1 MKRFLLITLLG
12 TAVSVSFGGGPP
24 ARSSGTMPPF
34 LDGRTPWADSV
45 LQTLDLDQQ
54 IAQLMMV
61 AAYSNKNEAHAASVE
76 KMVREQGI
84 GGLIFFQGGP
94 VRQAQLTNRYQAAAV
109 TPLWIGMD
117 LEWGLSMRLDSTVQ
131 FPRQMTLGAVQDA
144 DKIEAMGAEIAR
156 QMKRLG
162 VQVSFSPDVD
172 VNINPANPVIND
184 RSFGEDPEHVALKGI
199 AYMRGLQRGG
209 VIATAKHFPG
219 HGDTDQDSH
228 KTLPKVTATRARLD
242 SVELRPFQQLIDA
255 GVGAMMVAHLEVPAL
270 DSTPGLPSTMSR
282 KIVTE
287 LLQRDMGF
295 EGLVFTDALNMKG
308 IADADKPGQIE
319 LRAMEAGNDVLLF
332 PQDPEKAIAT
342 IRKAVDDG
350 LIAPETIAY
359 KCLKVLRAKEWAG
372 LDKLKPIELNGLT
385 ADLNPP
391 DALALRR
398 SLYASA
404 ITVAANKN
412 VIPIRALDSLKI
424 ASLAIGDD
432 KHNAFQKAL
441 GRYAP
446 IRELACNKILNAA
459 QAQQLLDS
467 LKGFDLVITS
477 VHQTSTRANKEFGV
491 PQLTLDFLR
500 RLNDQQAAINVLF
513 ANPYRLGGAIGAQRW
528 KGVVVAYEE
537 NDDTEDLT
545 AQMLFGAIQATGKL
559 PITASEFFKK
569 GQGEETASL
578 RRIQYGLP
586 EEEGMRGT
594 DLGRVD
600 SIVLDGIKAGAYPG
614 CQVLVAHDGMV
625 VLNRAYGSPTYA
637 NARPVETDDIYDI
650 ASVSKVMG
658 TTLAL
663 MKLSDN
669 GQIDVEKTL
678 GDYLPWIA
686 SSPYHA
692 SLTLSEILA
701 HQSGL
706 KPFVPF
712 YQNLM
717 DGDKLKPGVARQK
730 EDSTHTLC
738 LADGMYINVA
748 YQDSIIKWI
757 LATPLG
763 TRGKYL
769 YSDMGM
775 YLLKRVIEKVA
786 GMPMDVFLRQQ
797 YYAPLGLSTLGYNP
811 LERFEKDRIMPTEDD
826 KVFRKQQVQGHV
838 HDPGAAM
845 MGGVAGHAG
854 LFSDANDLAIVLQML
869 MDGGTYGGKRYLKR
883 ATVDRFTKCR
893 FCTGAASKGNRR
905 GLGWDRPT
913 EKGQPGPACADASSA
928 SFGHTGF
935 TGTVIWA
942 DPRDRSIYVFLSN
955 RVFPDAGNKKLIHM
969 DIRTKIQ
976 CAIHEAISKDD
987 REGPLPML
995 IDEAVVQ
1002 P

>member
-1 MKRFLLITLLG
+1 MKRSFLILLLG
-12 TAVSVSFGGGPP
+12 TAISVSFGGGPP
-24 ARSSGTMPPF
+24 ARTTGTMPPF
-34 LDGRTPWADSV
+34 LDVRTPWADSV
-45 LQTLDLDQQ
+45 MQTLDLDHQ

-61 AAYSNKNEAHAASVE
+61 AAYSNKNEGHAADIE
-76 KMVREQGI
+76 ELVREQGI

-94 VRQAQLTNRYQAAAV
+94 VRQAKLTNRYQAAAT

-131 FPRQMTLGAVQDA
+131 FPRQMTLGALQDV
-144 DKIEAMGAEIAR
+144 DKIEAMGGEIAR

-172 VNINPANPVIND
+172 VNINSSNPVISD
-184 RSFGEDPEHVALKGI
+184 RSFGEDPEQVALRGI

-228 KTLPKVTATRARLD
+228 KTLPKVNASRARLD

-255 GVGAMMVAHLEVPAL
+255 GVGAVMVAHLEVPAL

-308 IADADKPGQIE
+308 IADADKPGAIE
-319 LRAMEAGNDVLLF
+319 LRALQAGNDVLLF
-332 PQDPEKAIAT
+332 PQDPVKAIIT

-350 LIAPETIAY
+350 LIAKETISY

-372 LDKLKPIELNGLT
+372 LDKVKPIELKGLT
-385 ADLNPP
+385 ADLNTA

-398 SLYASA
+398 RLFADA
-404 ITVAANKN
+404 LTVVANKG

-424 ASLAIGDD
+424 ASLVIGDA

-446 IRELACNKILNAA
+446 LKEFSCGKILNAA
-459 QAQQLLDS
+459 QSQQMLDS

-477 VHQTSTRANKEFGV
+477 VHQVSTRANKEFGV
-491 PQLTLDFLR
+491 PQLTLDLLR
-500 RLNDQQAAINVLF
+500 RLNDQQTAINVLF
-513 ANPYRLGGAIGAQRW
+513 ANPYRLGTAIGAQRW

-537 NDDTEDLT
+537 NDDTEDLA
-545 AQMLFGAIQATGKL
+545 AQMLFGAIQATGTL
-559 PITASEFFKK
+559 PVTASQFFKV

-578 RRIQYGLP
+578 QRLRYGLP
-586 EEEGMRGT
+586 EEERMQSK
-594 DLGRVD
+594 DLVRVD

-625 VLNRAYGSPTYA
+625 VLNRSYGSPTYA
-637 NARPVETDDIYDI
+637 NARPVETDDIYDL
-650 ASVSKVMG
+650 ASISKVMG

-663 MKLSDN
+663 MKLSDE
-669 GQIDVEKTL
+669 GHVDVEKTL

-692 SLTLSEILA
+692 SLKLSEILA

-706 KPFVPF
+706 KPFAPF
-712 YQNLM
+712 YRNLM
-717 DGDKLKPGVARQK
+717 DGNQMKAGISVPKP
-730 EDSTHTLC
+730 DSDHTLNV
-738 LADGMYINVA
+738 ADGIYINAA
-748 YQDSIIKWI
+748 YQDSITKWI

-763 TRGKYL
+763 KRGDYV

-775 YLLKRVIEKVA
+775 YLLKLVIEKVA
-786 GMPMDVFLRQQ
+786 GMPLDEYLRKQF
-797 YYAPLGLSTLGYNP
+797 YAPLGLATMGYLP
-811 LERFEKDRIMPTEDD
+811 LERFPKDRIMPTEND
-826 KVFRKQQVQGHV
+826 VTLRKQLIQGYV

-869 MDGGTYGGKRYLKR
+869 LDGGTYGGKRYLKR
-883 ATVDRFTKCR
+883 ATVDHFTKCR
-893 FCTGAASKGNRR
+893 FCTGVQSKGNRR
-905 GLGWDRPT
+905 ALGWDRPT
-913 EKGQPGPACADASSA
+913 ERGQPGPACADASSA

-955 RVFPDAGNKKLIHM
+955 RVFPDAGNKKLAHM

-976 CAIHEAISKDD
+976 CAVHTAIAKGGHE
-987 REGPLPML
+987 GLVPLM
-995 IDEAVVQ
+995 IDEPLAQ